1 MLYWTLG
8 IITSVF
14 AVVAF
19 TLFALGIRQIVRT
32 VGVRRAVEP
41 ESKGPFGQR
50 LTMTLIEVIGH
61 TMLLKRPW
69 VGIAHRFFMV
79 SFPLLVFTVIEAH
92 DEVFNHHF

>member
-32 VGVRRAVEP
+32 VGVGRAVEP
-41 ESKGPFGQR
+41 ERKGPFGQR

-61 TMLLKRPW
+61 TRMLKRPW
-69 VGIAHRFFMV
+69 VGVAHWFVMV
-79 SFPLLVFTVIEAH
+79 SFPLLVFTGIEA
-92 DEVFNHHF
+92 